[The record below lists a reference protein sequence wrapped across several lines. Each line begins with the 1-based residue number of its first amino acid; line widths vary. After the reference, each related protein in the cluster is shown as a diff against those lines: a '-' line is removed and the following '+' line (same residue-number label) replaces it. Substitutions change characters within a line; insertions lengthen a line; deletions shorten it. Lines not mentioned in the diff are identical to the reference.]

1 MKTLSIDLET
11 FSSVDIKERGRHNY
25 VDSPDFEILLFGYA
39 VDYGQPVVIDLAC
52 GESVPQEILKAL
64 FDASV
69 KKTAWNAM
77 FEISCFAKVFGL
89 SQDQMCRWTEQ
100 WHDTMVQA
108 RYCAF
113 PGSLDAA
120 GKALGLPEDK
130 RKIATGKSLIRLF
143 SCPRKPTA
151 KDPRTR
157 VMPSDEPE
165 KWKLYKAYNAGDVT
179 TEMTI
184 AKYLEPW
191 PLPEDVRRQWL
202 LDVVQ
207 NERGVPVDMELVDG
221 ALRIMAETEEELN
234 REAQQITDLENPNS
248 REQLKAWVERELST
262 DLADLTK
269 ETVEMLL
276 KKDLPD
282 NVRRVLEIRQEL
294 SKAAPKK
301 FVAMRDNV
309 CPDGRLR
316 GMMVFYGASRTG
328 RWSSYTVQFQNLLR
342 THIDGLDFARDL
354 VKRGQAAPVRFCYG
368 NVPDTLGQLVR
379 TALTASGGRILTD
392 CDYSAI
398 EARVIAWLAGE
409 EWALE
414 EFRGEGKIYEATA
427 AQMFNTPK
435 DKIKKGNP
443 EYELRQRGKVATL
456 ACIAEGSL
464 VPVKF
469 KDGSIY
475 ALPIELVTS
484 EHRVWDG
491 ENWVRCEGAVFKGE
505 KEVISYEG
513 LTATA
518 DHLVWIEGESRP
530 ILFGIAAKSGSH
542 LTQSGPSRLPVWVGK
557 NHQPGEKIYQRM
569 ERVLRSDG
577 VRRLSQES
585 MDHAVESDQRRIE
598 RLPAMLTTKTDSSVA
613 RPQDNGSEA
622 AVPKSKRPWLQGIWR
637 SGDRVQIRFRYRVRA
652 LPDGIVPEFG
662 PESGNRPNRH
672 KWALRKRKHSHG
684 NQKEEPGK
692 PKNYS
697 PFRVGPSVLAVLGDM
712 YQKETCGRNDPRRDN
727 CGCRESG
734 TGKEKELARHTEKVR
749 VYDIL
754 NAGPH
759 HRFTV
764 QGVLVHNCGFGGG
777 PAAMERMDIGHKI
790 AKDEYP
796 GLVKQWRTANPHIV
810 KYWYLI
816 EEAAMTAMRTGNP
829 VTVNPTGKAPVTFRH
844 EISDLLH
851 FLTLELPSGRK
862 LFYPFPGFTENRFG
876 KESLCYMGQNQKT
889 GKWGPVETYSGKLVE
904 NIVQATARDLL
915 AGALAR
921 LEEAGF
927 EVIFSIHDEIVIDTP
942 QEIEDSLDRVAA
954 IMTVIPPWAE
964 GLPLNAAGWRGP
976 YFIKD

>member
-1 MKTLSIDLET
+1 MKTLSIDIET

-25 VDSPDFEILLFGYA
+25 MDSPDFEILLFGYA
-39 VDYGQPVVIDLAC
+39 VDYGDPVVIDLAC
-52 GESVPQEILKAL
+52 GESVPQEILQAL

-165 KWKLYKAYNAGDVT
+165 KWKLYKTYNAGDVT

-276 KKDLPD
+276 KKDLPA

-309 CPDGRLR
+309 CSDGRLR

-379 TALTASGGRILTD
+379 TALTASEGRILTD

-456 ACIAEGSL
+456 ACIAKGSM
-464 VPVKF
+464 VPYRSPYKTYYGTEYDCD
-469 KDGSIY
+469 KK
-475 ALPIELVTS
+475 PIEKIVAGDF
-484 EHRVWDG
+484 VWDG
-491 ENWVRCEGAVFKGE
+491 TGWVCCDGAISRGKKQVVEYQDLWATYDHMVFTAE
-505 KEVISYEG
+505 YWPEVVPMWYAIAKQ
-513 LTATA
+513 LTLYKCPEVQPWA
-518 DHLVWIEGESRP
+518 DEMR
-530 ILFGIAAKSGSH
+530 
-542 LTQSGPSRLPVWVGK
+542 
-557 NHQPGEKIYQRM
+557 IYD
-569 ERVLRSDG
+569 EY
-577 VRRLSQES
+577 
-585 MDHAVESDQRRIE
+585 VE
-598 RLPAMLTTKTDSSVA
+598 
-613 RPQDNGSEA
+613 
-622 AVPKSKRPWLQGIWR
+622 
-637 SGDRVQIRFRYRVRA
+637 
-652 LPDGIVPEFG
+652 
-662 PESGNRPNRH
+662 
-672 KWALRKRKHSHG
+672 
-684 NQKEEPGK
+684 
-692 PKNYS
+692 
-697 PFRVGPSVLAVLGDM
+697 
-712 YQKETCGRNDPRRDN
+712 
-727 CGCRESG
+727 
-734 TGKEKELARHTEKVR
+734 

-764 QGVLVHNCGFGGG
+764 QGVLAHNCGFGGG
-777 PAAMERMDIGHKI
+777 PAAMERMDVSHKI

-889 GKWGPVETYSGKLVE
+889 GKWGQVETYSGKLVE

-921 LEEAGF
+921 LEKAGF

-954 IMTVIPPWAE
+954 IMTEVPPWAE

>member
-11 FSSVDIKERGRHNY
+11 FSSVDIKEQGRHNY

-52 GESVPQEILKAL
+52 GESVPQEILQAL

-89 SQDQMCRWTEQ
+89 SRDQMCRWTEQ

-165 KWKLYKAYNAGDVT
+165 KWKLYKTYNAGDVT

-184 AKYLEPW
+184 AKYLESW

-248 REQLKAWVERELST
+248 REQLKAWVERELGT

-276 KKDLPD
+276 KKDLPA

-309 CPDGRLR
+309 CSDGRLR

-342 THIDGLDFARDL
+342 THIEGLDFARDL

-379 TALTASGGRILTD
+379 TALTASNGRILTD

-456 ACIAEGSL
+456 AC
-464 VPVKF
+464 
-469 KDGSIY
+469 
-475 ALPIELVTS
+475 
-484 EHRVWDG
+484 
-491 ENWVRCEGAVFKGE
+491 
-505 KEVISYEG
+505 
-513 LTATA
+513 
-518 DHLVWIEGESRP
+518 
-530 ILFGIAAKSGSH
+530 
-542 LTQSGPSRLPVWVGK
+542 
-557 NHQPGEKIYQRM
+557 
-569 ERVLRSDG
+569 
-577 VRRLSQES
+577 
-585 MDHAVESDQRRIE
+585 
-598 RLPAMLTTKTDSSVA
+598 
-613 RPQDNGSEA
+613 
-622 AVPKSKRPWLQGIWR
+622 
-637 SGDRVQIRFRYRVRA
+637 
-652 LPDGIVPEFG
+652 
-662 PESGNRPNRH
+662 
-672 KWALRKRKHSHG
+672 
-684 NQKEEPGK
+684 
-692 PKNYS
+692 
-697 PFRVGPSVLAVLGDM
+697 
-712 YQKETCGRNDPRRDN
+712 
-727 CGCRESG
+727 
-734 TGKEKELARHTEKVR
+734 
-749 VYDIL
+749 
-754 NAGPH
+754 
-759 HRFTV
+759 
-764 QGVLVHNCGFGGG
+764 GFGGG
-777 PAAMERMDIGHKI
+777 PAAMERMDVGHKI

-844 EISDLLH
+844 EVSDLLH

-889 GKWGPVETYSGKLVE
+889 GKWGQVETYSGKLVE

-942 QEIEDSLDRVAA
+942 REIEDSLDRVAA

>member
-52 GESVPQEILKAL
+52 GESVPQEILQAL

-89 SQDQMCRWTEQ
+89 SRDQLCRWTEQ

-108 RYCAF
+108 RYCAL

-165 KWKLYKAYNAGDVT
+165 KWKLYKTYNAGDVT

-221 ALRIMAETEEELN
+221 ALRVMAETEEELN

-276 KKDLPD
+276 KKDLPA

-309 CPDGRLR
+309 CSDGRLR

-328 RWSSYTVQFQNLLR
+328 RWASRTVQFQNLVR
-342 THIDGLDFARDL
+342 THIIGMDFARDL

-379 TALTASGGRILTD
+379 TALTASNGRILTD

-398 EARVIAWLAGE
+398 EARVIAWLSGE

-456 ACIAEGSL
+456 AC
-464 VPVKF
+464 
-469 KDGSIY
+469 
-475 ALPIELVTS
+475 
-484 EHRVWDG
+484 
-491 ENWVRCEGAVFKGE
+491 
-505 KEVISYEG
+505 
-513 LTATA
+513 
-518 DHLVWIEGESRP
+518 
-530 ILFGIAAKSGSH
+530 
-542 LTQSGPSRLPVWVGK
+542 
-557 NHQPGEKIYQRM
+557 
-569 ERVLRSDG
+569 
-577 VRRLSQES
+577 
-585 MDHAVESDQRRIE
+585 
-598 RLPAMLTTKTDSSVA
+598 
-613 RPQDNGSEA
+613 
-622 AVPKSKRPWLQGIWR
+622 
-637 SGDRVQIRFRYRVRA
+637 
-652 LPDGIVPEFG
+652 
-662 PESGNRPNRH
+662 
-672 KWALRKRKHSHG
+672 
-684 NQKEEPGK
+684 
-692 PKNYS
+692 
-697 PFRVGPSVLAVLGDM
+697 
-712 YQKETCGRNDPRRDN
+712 
-727 CGCRESG
+727 
-734 TGKEKELARHTEKVR
+734 
-749 VYDIL
+749 
-754 NAGPH
+754 
-759 HRFTV
+759 
-764 QGVLVHNCGFGGG
+764 GFGGG
-777 PAAMERMDIGHKI
+777 PAAMERMDVGHKI

-844 EISDLLH
+844 EVSDLLH

-889 GKWGPVETYSGKLVE
+889 GKWGQVETYSGKLVE

-915 AGALAR
+915 AEALAR
-921 LEEAGF
+921 LEKAGF

>member
-52 GESVPQEILKAL
+52 GESVPQEILQAL

-89 SQDQMCRWTEQ
+89 SRDQMCRWTEQ

-221 ALRIMAETEEELN
+221 ALRIMEEKTSQETEEELN

-248 REQLKAWVERELST
+248 REQLKAWVERELNT

-379 TALTASGGRILTD
+379 TALTASEGRILTD

-456 ACIAEGSL
+456 AC
-464 VPVKF
+464 
-469 KDGSIY
+469 
-475 ALPIELVTS
+475 
-484 EHRVWDG
+484 
-491 ENWVRCEGAVFKGE
+491 
-505 KEVISYEG
+505 
-513 LTATA
+513 
-518 DHLVWIEGESRP
+518 
-530 ILFGIAAKSGSH
+530 
-542 LTQSGPSRLPVWVGK
+542 
-557 NHQPGEKIYQRM
+557 
-569 ERVLRSDG
+569 
-577 VRRLSQES
+577 
-585 MDHAVESDQRRIE
+585 
-598 RLPAMLTTKTDSSVA
+598 
-613 RPQDNGSEA
+613 
-622 AVPKSKRPWLQGIWR
+622 
-637 SGDRVQIRFRYRVRA
+637 
-652 LPDGIVPEFG
+652 
-662 PESGNRPNRH
+662 
-672 KWALRKRKHSHG
+672 
-684 NQKEEPGK
+684 
-692 PKNYS
+692 
-697 PFRVGPSVLAVLGDM
+697 
-712 YQKETCGRNDPRRDN
+712 
-727 CGCRESG
+727 
-734 TGKEKELARHTEKVR
+734 
-749 VYDIL
+749 
-754 NAGPH
+754 
-759 HRFTV
+759 
-764 QGVLVHNCGFGGG
+764 GFGGG

-829 VTVNPTGKAPVTFRH
+829 VTVNTTGKAPVTFRH

>member
-39 VDYGQPVVIDLAC
+39 VDYGQPVVVDLAC
-52 GESVPQEILKAL
+52 GESVPQEILQAL

-77 FEISCFAKVFGL
+77 FEVSCLSKVFSL
-89 SQDQMCRWTEQ
+89 SRDQMCKWTEQ

-108 RYCAF
+108 RYCAL

-143 SCPRKPTA
+143 SCPRKSTA

-165 KWKLYKAYNAGDVT
+165 KWKLYKTYNAGDVT

-191 PLPEDVRRQWL
+191 PLPEDVRRQWR

-276 KKDLPD
+276 KKDLPA

-309 CPDGRLR
+309 CSDGRLR

-354 VKRGQAAPVRFCYG
+354 VKRGQAASVRFCYG

-456 ACIAEGSL
+456 AC
-464 VPVKF
+464 
-469 KDGSIY
+469 
-475 ALPIELVTS
+475 
-484 EHRVWDG
+484 
-491 ENWVRCEGAVFKGE
+491 
-505 KEVISYEG
+505 
-513 LTATA
+513 
-518 DHLVWIEGESRP
+518 
-530 ILFGIAAKSGSH
+530 
-542 LTQSGPSRLPVWVGK
+542 
-557 NHQPGEKIYQRM
+557 
-569 ERVLRSDG
+569 
-577 VRRLSQES
+577 
-585 MDHAVESDQRRIE
+585 
-598 RLPAMLTTKTDSSVA
+598 
-613 RPQDNGSEA
+613 
-622 AVPKSKRPWLQGIWR
+622 
-637 SGDRVQIRFRYRVRA
+637 
-652 LPDGIVPEFG
+652 
-662 PESGNRPNRH
+662 
-672 KWALRKRKHSHG
+672 
-684 NQKEEPGK
+684 
-692 PKNYS
+692 
-697 PFRVGPSVLAVLGDM
+697 
-712 YQKETCGRNDPRRDN
+712 
-727 CGCRESG
+727 
-734 TGKEKELARHTEKVR
+734 
-749 VYDIL
+749 
-754 NAGPH
+754 
-759 HRFTV
+759 
-764 QGVLVHNCGFGGG
+764 GFGGG
-777 PAAMERMDIGHKI
+777 PAAMERMDVGHKI

-889 GKWGPVETYSGKLVE
+889 GKWGQVETYSGKLVE

-921 LEEAGF
+921 LEKAGF

>member
-52 GESVPQEILKAL
+52 GESVPQEILQAL

-89 SQDQMCRWTEQ
+89 SRDQMCRWTEQ

-221 ALRIMAETEEELN
+221 ALRIMEETEEELN

-248 REQLKAWVERELST
+248 REQLKAWVERELNT

-379 TALTASGGRILTD
+379 TALTASEGRILTD

-456 ACIAEGSL
+456 AC
-464 VPVKF
+464 
-469 KDGSIY
+469 
-475 ALPIELVTS
+475 
-484 EHRVWDG
+484 
-491 ENWVRCEGAVFKGE
+491 
-505 KEVISYEG
+505 
-513 LTATA
+513 
-518 DHLVWIEGESRP
+518 
-530 ILFGIAAKSGSH
+530 
-542 LTQSGPSRLPVWVGK
+542 
-557 NHQPGEKIYQRM
+557 
-569 ERVLRSDG
+569 
-577 VRRLSQES
+577 
-585 MDHAVESDQRRIE
+585 
-598 RLPAMLTTKTDSSVA
+598 
-613 RPQDNGSEA
+613 
-622 AVPKSKRPWLQGIWR
+622 
-637 SGDRVQIRFRYRVRA
+637 
-652 LPDGIVPEFG
+652 
-662 PESGNRPNRH
+662 
-672 KWALRKRKHSHG
+672 
-684 NQKEEPGK
+684 
-692 PKNYS
+692 
-697 PFRVGPSVLAVLGDM
+697 
-712 YQKETCGRNDPRRDN
+712 
-727 CGCRESG
+727 
-734 TGKEKELARHTEKVR
+734 
-749 VYDIL
+749 
-754 NAGPH
+754 
-759 HRFTV
+759 
-764 QGVLVHNCGFGGG
+764 GFGGG

-829 VTVNPTGKAPVTFRH
+829 VTVNTTGKAPVTFRH

>member
-1 MKTLSIDLET
+1 MQQNQEEKK
-11 FSSVDIKERGRHNY
+11 VGVYDI
-25 VDSPDFEILLFGYA
+25 V
-39 VDYGQPVVIDLAC
+39 
-52 GESVPQEILKAL
+52 
-64 FDASV
+64 
-69 KKTAWNAM
+69 
-77 FEISCFAKVFGL
+77 
-89 SQDQMCRWTEQ
+89 
-100 WHDTMVQA
+100 
-108 RYCAF
+108 
-113 PGSLDAA
+113 
-120 GKALGLPEDK
+120 
-130 RKIATGKSLIRLF
+130 
-143 SCPRKPTA
+143 
-151 KDPRTR
+151 
-157 VMPSDEPE
+157 
-165 KWKLYKAYNAGDVT
+165 NAG
-179 TEMTI
+179 
-184 AKYLEPW
+184 
-191 PLPEDVRRQWL
+191 
-202 LDVVQ
+202 
-207 NERGVPVDMELVDG
+207 
-221 ALRIMAETEEELN
+221 
-234 REAQQITDLENPNS
+234 PNH
-248 REQLKAWVERELST
+248 R
-262 DLADLTK
+262 
-269 ETVEMLL
+269 
-276 KKDLPD
+276 
-282 NVRRVLEIRQEL
+282 
-294 SKAAPKK
+294 
-301 FVAMRDNV
+301 F
-309 CPDGRLR
+309 
-316 GMMVFYGASRTG
+316 MVNGKIVSNC
-328 RWSSYTVQFQNLLR
+328 SHTVQFQNLLR

-354 VKRGQAAPVRFCYG
+354 VKRVQAAPVRFCYG

-379 TALTASGGRILTD
+379 TALTASEGRILTD

-475 ALPIELVTS
+475 TLPIELVTS
-484 EHRVWDG
+484 EHCVWDG
-491 ENWVRCEGAVFKGE
+491 GNWVRCEGAVFKGE
-505 KEVISYEG
+505 KEVITYEG

-518 DHLVWIEGESRP
+518 DHLVWVEGKSRP
-530 ILFGIAAKSGSH
+530 IPFGIAAESGSH
-542 LTQSGPSRLPVWVGK
+542 LVQSGPSKLPVWVGK
-557 NHQPGEKIYQRM
+557 NHQPGEKVYQRV
-569 ERVLRSDG
+569 ERVLCSDG
-577 VRRLSQES
+577 VHWVSQEN
-585 MDHAVESDQRRIE
+585 MDHAVEPNQRRVE
-598 RLPAMLTTKTDSSVA
+598 RLSAMLAAETDPSMARSKDNSSETA
-613 RPQDNGSEA
+613 L
-622 AVPKSKRPWLQGIWR
+622 PKPKGPWVQR
-637 SGDRVQIRFRYRVRA
+637 VRCSGDRVQIRVCYRMWA
-652 LPDGIVPEFG
+652 LPDESLPGHG
-662 PESGNRPNRH
+662 PESGDRSNRH
-672 KWALRKRKHSHG
+672 KRPLRKRKPSHG
-684 NQKEEPGK
+684 KQKKESRK
-692 PKNYS
+692 PKNHSY
-697 PFRVGPSVLAVLGDM
+697 FGVGPSVLAVLGNL
-712 YQKETCGRNDPRRDN
+712 YQKETCGRNDPRRYN

-777 PAAMERMDIGHKI
+777 PAAMERMDVGHKI

-829 VTVNPTGKAPVTFRH
+829 VAVNPTGKAPVTFRH
-844 EISDLLH
+844 EVSDLLH

-889 GKWGPVETYSGKLVE
+889 GKWGQVETYSGKLVE

>member
-39 VDYGQPVVIDLAC
+39 VDYGQPVVVDLAC
-52 GESVPQEILKAL
+52 GESVPQEILQAL

-89 SQDQMCRWTEQ
+89 SRDQMCRWTEQ
-100 WHDTMVQA
+100 WYDTMVQA
-108 RYCAF
+108 RYCAL

-191 PLPEDVRRQWL
+191 PLPEDVRCQWL

-221 ALRIMAETEEELN
+221 ALQIMAETEEELN

-276 KKDLPD
+276 KKDLPA

-309 CPDGRLR
+309 CSDGRLR

-379 TALTASGGRILTD
+379 TALTASKGRILTD

-398 EARVIAWLAGE
+398 EARVIAWLSGE

-456 ACIAEGSL
+456 AC
-464 VPVKF
+464 
-469 KDGSIY
+469 
-475 ALPIELVTS
+475 
-484 EHRVWDG
+484 
-491 ENWVRCEGAVFKGE
+491 
-505 KEVISYEG
+505 
-513 LTATA
+513 
-518 DHLVWIEGESRP
+518 
-530 ILFGIAAKSGSH
+530 
-542 LTQSGPSRLPVWVGK
+542 
-557 NHQPGEKIYQRM
+557 
-569 ERVLRSDG
+569 
-577 VRRLSQES
+577 
-585 MDHAVESDQRRIE
+585 
-598 RLPAMLTTKTDSSVA
+598 
-613 RPQDNGSEA
+613 
-622 AVPKSKRPWLQGIWR
+622 
-637 SGDRVQIRFRYRVRA
+637 
-652 LPDGIVPEFG
+652 
-662 PESGNRPNRH
+662 
-672 KWALRKRKHSHG
+672 
-684 NQKEEPGK
+684 
-692 PKNYS
+692 
-697 PFRVGPSVLAVLGDM
+697 
-712 YQKETCGRNDPRRDN
+712 
-727 CGCRESG
+727 
-734 TGKEKELARHTEKVR
+734 
-749 VYDIL
+749 
-754 NAGPH
+754 
-759 HRFTV
+759 
-764 QGVLVHNCGFGGG
+764 GFGGG
-777 PAAMERMDIGHKI
+777 PAAMERMDVGHKI

-810 KYWYLI
+810 KYWYLV

-829 VTVNPTGKAPVTFRH
+829 VIVNPTGKAPVTFRH
-844 EISDLLH
+844 EVSDLLH

-889 GKWGPVETYSGKLVE
+889 GKWGQVETYSGKLVE

-927 EVIFSIHDEIVIDTP
+927 EVIFSIHDEIVIDTS

>member
-52 GESVPQEILKAL
+52 GESVPQEILQAL

-89 SQDQMCRWTEQ
+89 SRDQMCRWTEQ

-276 KKDLPD
+276 KKDLPA

-309 CPDGRLR
+309 CSDGRLR

-379 TALTASGGRILTD
+379 TALTASKGRILTD

-456 ACIAEGSL
+456 AC
-464 VPVKF
+464 
-469 KDGSIY
+469 
-475 ALPIELVTS
+475 
-484 EHRVWDG
+484 
-491 ENWVRCEGAVFKGE
+491 
-505 KEVISYEG
+505 
-513 LTATA
+513 
-518 DHLVWIEGESRP
+518 
-530 ILFGIAAKSGSH
+530 
-542 LTQSGPSRLPVWVGK
+542 
-557 NHQPGEKIYQRM
+557 
-569 ERVLRSDG
+569 
-577 VRRLSQES
+577 
-585 MDHAVESDQRRIE
+585 
-598 RLPAMLTTKTDSSVA
+598 
-613 RPQDNGSEA
+613 
-622 AVPKSKRPWLQGIWR
+622 
-637 SGDRVQIRFRYRVRA
+637 
-652 LPDGIVPEFG
+652 
-662 PESGNRPNRH
+662 
-672 KWALRKRKHSHG
+672 
-684 NQKEEPGK
+684 
-692 PKNYS
+692 
-697 PFRVGPSVLAVLGDM
+697 
-712 YQKETCGRNDPRRDN
+712 
-727 CGCRESG
+727 
-734 TGKEKELARHTEKVR
+734 
-749 VYDIL
+749 
-754 NAGPH
+754 
-759 HRFTV
+759 
-764 QGVLVHNCGFGGG
+764 GFGGG
-777 PAAMERMDIGHKI
+777 PAAMERMDVGHKI
-790 AKDEYP
+790 TKDEYP
-796 GLVKQWRTANPHIV
+796 CLVKQWRTANPHIV

-844 EISDLLH
+844 EVSDLRH

-889 GKWGPVETYSGKLVE
+889 GKWGQVETYAGKLVE

-915 AGALAR
+915 AEALAR
-921 LEEAGF
+921 LEKAGF

>member
-11 FSSVDIKERGRHNY
+11 FSSVDIKEQGRHNY

-52 GESVPQEILKAL
+52 GESVPQEILQAL

-89 SQDQMCRWTEQ
+89 SRDQMCRWTEQ

-165 KWKLYKAYNAGDVT
+165 KWKLYKTYNAGDVT

-184 AKYLEPW
+184 AKYLESW

-248 REQLKAWVERELST
+248 REQLKAWVERELGT

-276 KKDLPD
+276 KKDLPA

-309 CPDGRLR
+309 CSDGRLR

-328 RWSSYTVQFQNLLR
+328 RYASCTVQVQNLVR

-354 VKRGQAAPVRFCYG
+354 VKRGQAASVRFCYG

-379 TALTASGGRILTD
+379 TALTASEGRILTD

-427 AQMFNTPK
+427 AQMFNTLK

-456 ACIAEGSL
+456 AC
-464 VPVKF
+464 
-469 KDGSIY
+469 
-475 ALPIELVTS
+475 
-484 EHRVWDG
+484 
-491 ENWVRCEGAVFKGE
+491 
-505 KEVISYEG
+505 
-513 LTATA
+513 
-518 DHLVWIEGESRP
+518 
-530 ILFGIAAKSGSH
+530 
-542 LTQSGPSRLPVWVGK
+542 
-557 NHQPGEKIYQRM
+557 
-569 ERVLRSDG
+569 
-577 VRRLSQES
+577 
-585 MDHAVESDQRRIE
+585 
-598 RLPAMLTTKTDSSVA
+598 
-613 RPQDNGSEA
+613 
-622 AVPKSKRPWLQGIWR
+622 
-637 SGDRVQIRFRYRVRA
+637 
-652 LPDGIVPEFG
+652 
-662 PESGNRPNRH
+662 
-672 KWALRKRKHSHG
+672 
-684 NQKEEPGK
+684 
-692 PKNYS
+692 
-697 PFRVGPSVLAVLGDM
+697 
-712 YQKETCGRNDPRRDN
+712 
-727 CGCRESG
+727 
-734 TGKEKELARHTEKVR
+734 
-749 VYDIL
+749 
-754 NAGPH
+754 
-759 HRFTV
+759 
-764 QGVLVHNCGFGGG
+764 GFGGG
-777 PAAMERMDIGHKI
+777 PAAMERMDVGHKI

-810 KYWYLI
+810 KYWYLV

-844 EISDLLH
+844 EVSDLLR

-889 GKWGPVETYSGKLVE
+889 GKWGQVETYSGKLVE

-954 IMTVIPPWAE
+954 IMTVLPPWAE
-964 GLPLNAAGWRGP
+964 GLPLDAAGWRGP

>member
-52 GESVPQEILKAL
+52 GESVPQEILQAL

-89 SQDQMCRWTEQ
+89 SRDQMCRWTEQ

-165 KWKLYKAYNAGDVT
+165 KWKLYKTYNAGDVT

-276 KKDLPD
+276 KKDLPA

-309 CPDGRLR
+309 CSDGRLR

-328 RWSSYTVQFQNLLR
+328 RWASRTVQCQNLVR

-456 ACIAEGSL
+456 AC
-464 VPVKF
+464 
-469 KDGSIY
+469 
-475 ALPIELVTS
+475 
-484 EHRVWDG
+484 
-491 ENWVRCEGAVFKGE
+491 
-505 KEVISYEG
+505 
-513 LTATA
+513 
-518 DHLVWIEGESRP
+518 
-530 ILFGIAAKSGSH
+530 
-542 LTQSGPSRLPVWVGK
+542 
-557 NHQPGEKIYQRM
+557 
-569 ERVLRSDG
+569 
-577 VRRLSQES
+577 
-585 MDHAVESDQRRIE
+585 
-598 RLPAMLTTKTDSSVA
+598 
-613 RPQDNGSEA
+613 
-622 AVPKSKRPWLQGIWR
+622 
-637 SGDRVQIRFRYRVRA
+637 
-652 LPDGIVPEFG
+652 
-662 PESGNRPNRH
+662 
-672 KWALRKRKHSHG
+672 
-684 NQKEEPGK
+684 
-692 PKNYS
+692 
-697 PFRVGPSVLAVLGDM
+697 
-712 YQKETCGRNDPRRDN
+712 
-727 CGCRESG
+727 
-734 TGKEKELARHTEKVR
+734 
-749 VYDIL
+749 
-754 NAGPH
+754 
-759 HRFTV
+759 
-764 QGVLVHNCGFGGG
+764 GFGGG
-777 PAAMERMDIGHKI
+777 PAAMERMDVGHKI

-844 EISDLLH
+844 EVSDLLH

-889 GKWGPVETYSGKLVE
+889 GKWGQVETYSGKLVE

>member
-39 VDYGQPVVIDLAC
+39 VDYGEPVVVDLAC
-52 GESVPQEILKAL
+52 GESVPQEILQAL

-77 FEISCFAKVFGL
+77 FEVSCFAKVFGL
-89 SQDQMCRWTEQ
+89 SRDQMCKWTEQ
-100 WHDTMVQA
+100 WYDTMVQA

-165 KWKLYKAYNAGDVT
+165 KWKLYKTYNSGDVT

-276 KKDLPD
+276 KKDLPA

-301 FVAMRDNV
+301 FAAMRDNV
-309 CPDGRLR
+309 CSDGRLR

-354 VKRGQAAPVRFCYG
+354 VKRGQAAPVRLCYG

-379 TALTASGGRILTD
+379 TALTASNGRILTD

-456 ACIAEGSL
+456 AC
-464 VPVKF
+464 
-469 KDGSIY
+469 
-475 ALPIELVTS
+475 
-484 EHRVWDG
+484 
-491 ENWVRCEGAVFKGE
+491 
-505 KEVISYEG
+505 
-513 LTATA
+513 
-518 DHLVWIEGESRP
+518 
-530 ILFGIAAKSGSH
+530 
-542 LTQSGPSRLPVWVGK
+542 
-557 NHQPGEKIYQRM
+557 
-569 ERVLRSDG
+569 
-577 VRRLSQES
+577 
-585 MDHAVESDQRRIE
+585 
-598 RLPAMLTTKTDSSVA
+598 
-613 RPQDNGSEA
+613 
-622 AVPKSKRPWLQGIWR
+622 
-637 SGDRVQIRFRYRVRA
+637 
-652 LPDGIVPEFG
+652 
-662 PESGNRPNRH
+662 
-672 KWALRKRKHSHG
+672 
-684 NQKEEPGK
+684 
-692 PKNYS
+692 
-697 PFRVGPSVLAVLGDM
+697 
-712 YQKETCGRNDPRRDN
+712 
-727 CGCRESG
+727 
-734 TGKEKELARHTEKVR
+734 
-749 VYDIL
+749 
-754 NAGPH
+754 
-759 HRFTV
+759 
-764 QGVLVHNCGFGGG
+764 GFGGG
-777 PAAMERMDIGHKI
+777 PAAMERMDVGHKI

-810 KYWYLI
+810 KYWYLT

-844 EISDLLH
+844 EVSDLLH

-889 GKWGPVETYSGKLVE
+889 GKWGQVETYSGKLVE

-942 QEIEDSLDRVAA
+942 QVIEDSLDRVAA